1 MNTEKIV
8 KEAKVIMITTLI
20 IGITLLVLGIT
31 FSLMDIK
38 LIANNKAIIGLS
50 FIPLGVA
57 FTYYLKLKRIEKSPL
72 KMRNTIINESD
83 ERLVSLKDEVDAK
96 AFKIIQGAL
105 FITYMG
111 YTLIVPADIFEAVG
125 WWILLSLLFIS
136 FISQGIMSK
145 IMLGK
150 NKPMDDF

>member
-8 KEAKVIMITTLI
+8 KESKVMMITTLI
-20 IGITLLVLGIT
+20 MGITLLVVGIV

-38 LIANNKAIIGLS
+38 LIPNNKAIIGLS

-57 FTYYLKLKRIEKSPL
+57 FTYYIKLKRIEKSPQ
-72 KMRNTIINESD
+72 KMRKIIIDESD
-83 ERLVSLKDEVDAK
+83 ERLISLKNEVDAK
-96 AFKIIQGAL
+96 SFKIIQGTL

-111 YTLIVPADIFEAVG
+111 YTLIVPADIFTAVG

-136 FISQGIMSK
+136 FISQGIMAK
-145 IMLGK
+145 IILGK
-150 NKPMDDF
+150 NKPKDDE